1 MLSWIEIA
9 TIPKNKTSIESLF
22 AVDVLLTL
30 NKIYP
35 ASKLKQPHNT
45 LTVGEDSP
53 LPGGFA
59 KGVGNEFPETPLTK

>member
-1 MLSWIEIA
+1 MLAWIEIT

-22 AVDVLLTL
+22 ARDVLLTL
-30 NKIYP
+30 NNIYP

-45 LTVGEDSP
+45 LTVGDESP

-59 KGVGNEFPETPLTK
+59 NGVGNGFPEMPCTK

>member
-9 TIPKNKTSIESLF
+9 TIPKNKTSIESLL
-22 AVDVLLTL
+22 AMDVLLTL
-30 NKIYP
+30 NNIYA

-45 LTVGEDSP
+45 LTVGEESP